1 LHGFFVD
8 DIQLCGY
15 IEEKRGVMPEEEN
28 KGPENKTPNGAVA
41 VDPMGFNTI
50 ALIGDISEDTSNEV
64 VYSLLLLKQKNAE
77 EYLTTVL
84 SMDEEQLNENDLEQI
99 KPNIDF
105 YISTNGGSAD
115 EMFAMYDVMRMI
127 KDEGINSISTYGIGK
142 VMSAGVLLLASGT
155 KGKRY
160 VGKHC
165 RVMIHSVIG
174 GHVGPMHQLE
184 SEFEEVKKIQDTY
197 IKSLAEETEMT
208 EKYLRNLLKKKT
220 NVYLT
225 AQEAVDLGIADEII

>member
-1 LHGFFVD
+1 
-8 DIQLCGY
+8 
-15 IEEKRGVMPEEEN
+15 MPEEED
-28 KGPENKTPNGAVA
+28 KGPESKESKAV
-41 VDPMGFNTI
+41 VTLDPVNFSTI
-50 ALIGDISEDTSNEV
+50 ALIGDISEETSNEV
-64 VYSLLLLKQKNAE
+64 LFSLLLLKQKNTE

-84 SMDEEQLNENDLEQI
+84 SMDEEQLSEQDLQQI

-115 EMFAMYDVMRMI
+115 EMFAIYDVMRMI
-127 KDEGINSISTYGIGK
+127 KDEGVNTISTYGIGK

-225 AQEAVDLGIADEII
+225 AQEAVDLGIADEIV

>member
-1 LHGFFVD
+1 
-8 DIQLCGY
+8 
-15 IEEKRGVMPEEEN
+15 MSEEEN
-28 KGPENKTPNGAVA
+28 KELENKESKGAVSL
-41 VDPMGFNTI
+41 DPVNFSTI
-50 ALIGDISEDTSNEV
+50 ALIGDISEETSNEV
-64 VYSLLLLKQKNAE
+64 VFSLLLLRQKNTE

-84 SMDEEQLNENDLEQI
+84 SMDEEQLGEQDLQQI

-115 EMFAMYDVMRMI
+115 EMFAIYDVMRMI
-127 KDEGINSISTYGIGK
+127 KDEGVNTISTYGIGK

>member
-1 LHGFFVD
+1 
-8 DIQLCGY
+8 
-15 IEEKRGVMPEEEN
+15 MPEEEN